1 MSVNVPSENATPRE
15 QPQADHTARDKQF
28 AELKAEFD
36 QLKALYDVANI
47 GIGGDGGHVSAHK
60 QEYTNNLLEP
70 SIVRS
75 LPDIPILNL
84 GKDEG
89 VVGAA
94 NSQAETKA
102 IREEPQILNA
112 WDDEIDL
119 DEELLGLDNV
129 DGDAVTIGQGLITA
143 AQE

>member
-1 MSVNVPSENATPRE
+1 M
-15 QPQADHTARDKQF
+15 
-28 AELKAEFD
+28 
-36 QLKALYDVANI
+36 
-47 GIGGDGGHVSAHK
+47 
-60 QEYTNNLLEP
+60 
-70 SIVRS
+70 
-75 LPDIPILNL
+75 NL